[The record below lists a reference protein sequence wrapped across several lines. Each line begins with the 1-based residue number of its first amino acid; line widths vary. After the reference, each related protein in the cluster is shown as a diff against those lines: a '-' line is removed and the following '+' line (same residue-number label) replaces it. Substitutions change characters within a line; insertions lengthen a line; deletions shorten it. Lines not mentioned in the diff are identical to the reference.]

1 MSESIEDPSW
11 LELIKAF
18 ETALIHVEEIPIE
31 YEYRVYYDENGFITN
46 TSCLKKDEIL
56 PDRPYL
62 IVSKDEFDNFHKY
75 IVIKNKLI
83 ERKDN
88 AGQLK
93 QIVKSTTGFLT
104 VKNNPALLIEQDES
118 YTDTE
123 YYDYRNY

>member
-31 YEYRVYYDENGFITN
+31 YEYRLYYDENGFITN
-46 TSCLKKDEIL
+46 ASSFKKDEII
-56 PDRPYL
+56 PDKSFL
-62 IVSKDEFDNFHKY
+62 IVSKEEYFNYYKY
-75 IVIKNKLI
+75 IVVKNQLV

-93 QIVKSTTGFLT
+93 QIVKSTKGFRT